1 VLSASPFLCNI
12 FWCFLAYSPHND
24 DVLSVFR
31 AYSDVVSDIRQ
42 DFKVNACLCVIVYK
56 SC

>member
-1 VLSASPFLCNI
+1 MLSASPFLCNI